1 MVYFLMAYKYSKSR
15 TTALGTETFINK
27 VSTGLLTASVISAQ
41 STILNRVVVSS
52 SHDLLLSNYFIG
64 VDTLNAT
71 SSITIQLPK
80 ASGSISGRSFLIKD
94 ETGNCNQNNIII
106 QTSGSDTIDGQTN
119 IIVESPYASLNL
131 YTDGNS
137 RWFIY

>member
-1 MVYFLMAYKYSKSR
+1 MSYKYSKSR

-41 STILNRVVVSS
+41 STILNRIVISS
-52 SHDLLLSNYFIG
+52 SHNLLLSNYFIG
-64 VDTLNAT
+64 VDSLSAT
-71 SSITIQLPK
+71 ASITIQLPR

-94 ETGNCNQNNIII
+94 ETGNCDQNNIII
-106 QTSGSDTIDGQTN
+106 QTSGSDTLDGQSN
-119 IIVESPYASLNL
+119 VVVDSPYASLHV
-131 YTDGNS
+131 YTDGIS

>member
-1 MVYFLMAYKYSKSR
+1 MSYKYSKSR

-41 STILNRVVVSS
+41 STILNRIVISG
-52 SHDLLLSNYFIG
+52 SHNLLLSNHFIG
-64 VDTLNAT
+64 VDTLSAT
-71 SSITIQLPK
+71 GSVTIQLPR

-94 ETGNCNQNNIII
+94 ETGNCDENNIII
-106 QTSGSDTIDGQTN
+106 QTSGSDTLDGQSN
-119 IIVESPYASLNL
+119 IVVDSPYASLNV
-131 YTDGNS
+131 YTDGVS